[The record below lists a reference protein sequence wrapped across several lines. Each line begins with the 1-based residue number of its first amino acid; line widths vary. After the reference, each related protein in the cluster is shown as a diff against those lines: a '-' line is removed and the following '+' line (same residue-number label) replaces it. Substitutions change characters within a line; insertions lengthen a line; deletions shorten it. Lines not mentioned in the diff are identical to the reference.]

1 MSVEFSLESVDPY
14 LPGRDFDLGDVVG
27 INAWGAIWAA
37 YISEL
42 TWTSDPGVQVGWTI
56 KLGNLA
62 ALADPDALLAR
73 NAETVR
79 GVISR
84 ISTFVGS

>member
-1 MSVEFSLESVDPY
+1 MARVSQHRTNPY

-27 INAWGAIWAA
+27 VKAWGAIWAA

-42 TWTSDPGVQVGWTI
+42 TWTSEPGHPAGWTI
-56 KLGNLA
+56 RLGNLA
-62 ALADPDALLAR
+62 ALADPAALQAL
-73 NAETVR
+73 NAETVT

-84 ISTFVGS
+84 WSTLVAN